1 VSTYPISAAVDRST
15 RSGPSGWRWFQDR
28 RLGTKLFTVV
38 LVFVGVFTL
47 VFGLGAISMVRVI
60 SQTDQAAA
68 ISNNV
73 LTPLENARVAQL
85 NGQLDVRRLAMAPND
100 TQRNAWL
107 ASMASTDAQMQQA
120 ITAVDTHLTAPVASW
135 DTFKSLQTQWRTQR
149 DTILIPLARTGNT
162 AAVDAAIAAAPA
174 LSAEARSGLITTA
187 AGVVQSRINAATTAV
202 SADTARNLWLLLIA
216 FALGV
221 ILAGILARLVIR
233 ETTRAVG
240 GVKRSLDA
248 MAAGDLTVGAEERSA
263 DEVGA
268 AAHSLAVAQG
278 SLRAMLANVAGTAE
292 TLRSSS
298 QELAASNVTIAES
311 SEESSAQARSVAAAS
326 EEVSATVRSVAE
338 GAEEL
343 SVSIRQIAKNAA
355 EAAIVADQ
363 GMTYSQS
370 TGTTISELGRSS
382 KQIANF
388 VKVITSIAEQ
398 TNLLALNAT
407 IEAARAGEAGKGF
420 TVVAAEVKE
429 LARESARTAQDIAA
443 LIESNQ
449 AQTTSAVEAISEI
462 SAIIQSINEHQS
474 TIAGAMEEQSAT
486 TNEIS
491 RSVTQAA
498 AGSGDIAANMAS
510 VASAAATA
518 SEVVTRMAASVAD
531 LARMSTELH
540 DRVAD
545 FTY

>member
-1 VSTYPISAAVDRST
+1 MSTYPPSADVRKPRHQSA
-15 RSGPSGWRWFQDR
+15 GWQWFR
-28 RLGTKLFTVV
+28 NRKLGTKLFTVV
-38 LVFVGVFTL
+38 VVFVGVFAL
-47 VFGLGAISMVRVI
+47 VFGFGALSMVRTTNQ
-60 SQTDQAAA
+60 SDQAAA
-68 ISNNV
+68 ISNTV
-73 LTPLENARVAQL
+73 LTPLENARVAQIVS
-85 NGQLDVRRLAMAPND
+85 QLDVRRLAMAPD
-100 TQRNAWL
+100 AARRDVWL
-107 ASMASTDAQMQQA
+107 AAIASTDAQMQQA
-120 ITAVDTHLTAPVASW
+120 ITAGDTHLSAPVASW
-135 DTFKSLQTQWRTQR
+135 DTFKSLQTQWWTQR
-149 DTILIPLARTGNT
+149 DTTLIPLARTGNT
-162 AAVDAAIAAAPA
+162 AAVDAAILAAPT
-174 LSAEARSGLITTA
+174 LSSEARSGLITTA
-187 AGVVQSRINAATTAV
+187 ASVVQARINAATTSV
-202 SADTARNLWLLLIA
+202 SADTTRNLWLLLVA
-216 FALGV
+216 FVLGV
-221 ILAGILARLVIR
+221 LLAGMLARSVIG

-248 MAAGDLTVGAEERSA
+248 MAAGDLTVGAEQRSA

-278 SLRAMLANVAGTAE
+278 SLRAMLAKVAGTAD

-343 SVSIRQIAKNAA
+343 SVTIRQIAQNAT

-382 KQIANF
+382 RQIANF

-420 TVVAAEVKE
+420 AVVAAEVKE
-429 LARESARTAQDIAA
+429 LARESARTAEDIAA
-443 LIESNQ
+443 LIDSNQ
-449 AQTTSAVEAISEI
+449 TQTTSAVATISEI
-462 SAIIQSINEHQS
+462 SAIIATINEHQR
-474 TIAGAMEEQSAT
+474 TIASAMEEQSAT

-498 AGSGDIAANMAS
+498 SGSGEIASNMAAVALVAANSSDVLGRMVVS
-510 VASAAATA
+510 VD
-518 SEVVTRMAASVAD
+518 D
-531 LARMSTELH
+531 LAQMATQLH
-540 DRVAD
+540 ERVAV

>member
-1 VSTYPISAAVDRST
+1 MSTYPISAAVDRST

-343 SVSIRQIAKNAA
+343 SVTIAQIAQNAT

-370 TGTTISELGRSS
+370 TDTTI
-382 KQIANF
+382 
-388 VKVITSIAEQ
+388 
-398 TNLLALNAT
+398 
-407 IEAARAGEAGKGF
+407 
-420 TVVAAEVKE
+420 
-429 LARESARTAQDIAA
+429 
-443 LIESNQ
+443 
-449 AQTTSAVEAISEI
+449 
-462 SAIIQSINEHQS
+462 
-474 TIAGAMEEQSAT
+474 
-486 TNEIS
+486 
-491 RSVTQAA
+491 
-498 AGSGDIAANMAS
+498 
-510 VASAAATA
+510 
-518 SEVVTRMAASVAD
+518 
-531 LARMSTELH
+531 
-540 DRVAD
+540 
-545 FTY
+545 